1 MNIEKGKK
9 VGPLSDREIVER
21 NIDILVRVIVG
32 DESWSLLHNKSLA
45 GVLQIWLEPQVF
57 IGNGFLEEIIEEH
70 NVREVDEHRARFTPS
85 HRFDLRL
92 IIRLPRI
99 P

>member
-1 MNIEKGKK
+1 MNIEKGKR
-9 VGPLSDREIVER
+9 VGPLSDREVVER

-45 GVLQIWLEPQVF
+45 GVLQIRLEPQVF

-70 NVREVDEHRARFTPS
+70 NV
-85 HRFDLRL
+85 
-92 IIRLPRI
+92 
-99 P
+99 